1 MFWAAEGMA
10 ARRISELDERSRALE
25 AALTEAK
32 RNEERTAKELSAQ
45 TDEAHALR
53 ERLRSVNE
61 KMESERNK
69 ELGKVETLQAE
80 LNKWKHEVEILKANT
95 LRATL
100 LEKVCF
106 HLCSISRGKIGFV
119 SAVK

>member
-69 ELGKVETLQAE
+69 ELGKVEILQAE